1 DVQRRHRQEGQARA
15 LPTARMTE
23 QDMIRWF
30 NAAPMGSRQQ
40 QMLWAAH
47 KIARLTGDLRRRVGR
62 RPPAV
67 MTKRGSSLW
76 STTQVSRPVANAPV
90 SMLIRF
96 DSTSG
101 RSLGVCP

>member
-1 DVQRRHRQEGQARA
+1 
-15 LPTARMTE
+15 MTE

-62 RPPAV
+62 RTQAV
-67 MTKRGSSLW
+67 MRERGSSLS

-90 SMLIRF
+90 TMLIRF
-96 DSTSG
+96 DRTTC
-101 RSLGVCP
+101 RSLGVYACTEILQQLQA

>member
-1 DVQRRHRQEGQARA
+1 
-15 LPTARMTE
+15 MTE

-47 KIARLTGDLRRRVGR
+47 KIARLTGDVRRRVGQL
-62 RPPAV
+62 PQAV
-67 MTKRGSSLW
+67 MRKRGCALS

-96 DSTSG
+96 GNTSG